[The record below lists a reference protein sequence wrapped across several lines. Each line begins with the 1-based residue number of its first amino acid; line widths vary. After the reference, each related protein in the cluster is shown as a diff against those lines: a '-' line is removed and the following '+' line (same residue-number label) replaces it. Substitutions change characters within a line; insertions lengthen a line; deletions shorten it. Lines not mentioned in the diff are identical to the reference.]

1 MSAIHLSLQGPFS
14 YLLTYLSIYILAL
27 SYLRAEQGV

>member
-1 MSAIHLSLQGPFS
+1 MSAIHLSLQGPIS
-14 YLLTYLSIYILAL
+14 YLLMYLPIYVLAL